1 MWRHPPLS
9 QHPFYKSRYTNAMT
23 HFFRLS
29 TLLFCLVLF
38 AACAPRTA
46 PAGEGGTEVSVV
58 ETPAPESPAAR
69 EVQQTAQVA
78 YHRMQIGFLQTG
90 EYTTNALLDLSLP
103 QGVRWTVET
112 FEATTYQLRFVSAEV
127 PDQAWIVTPEGVQVT
142 ENN

>member
-1 MWRHPPLS
+1 
-9 QHPFYKSRYTNAMT
+9 MT
-23 HFFRLS
+23 HFLRLS
-29 TLLFCLVLF
+29 SLLICLTLLF

-46 PAGEGGTEVSVV
+46 PANEGGEIRAL

-112 FEATTYQLRFVSAEV
+112 FEATTYQLRFVSADV
-127 PDQAWIVTPEGVQVT
+127 PDQAWIVTPDGVQVVA
-142 ENN
+142 NN

>member
-1 MWRHPPLS
+1 
-9 QHPFYKSRYTNAMT
+9 MT

-29 TLLFCLVLF
+29 TLFFCLVLF
-38 AACAPRTA
+38 SACAPRTA
-46 PAGEGGTEVSVV
+46 PANESGVEVV

-112 FEATTYQLRFVSAEV
+112 FEADTYQLRFISAEV
-127 PDQAWIVTPEGVQVT
+127 PDQAWLVTPDGVQVVA
-142 ENN
+142 NN

>member
-1 MWRHPPLS
+1 
-9 QHPFYKSRYTNAMT
+9 MT
-23 HFFRLS
+23 YFFRLS
-29 TLLFCLVLF
+29 TLFFCLVLF

-46 PAGEGGTEVSVV
+46 PANEGGVEVAV
-58 ETPAPESPAAR
+58 TPALEAPESPAAR

-112 FEATTYQLRFVSAEV
+112 FEPGTYQLRFVSAEV
-127 PDQAWIVTPEGVQVT
+127 PEQAWVVTPEGVQVT
-142 ENN
+142 ESQ